1 MRNTEKPRTQKIL
14 RDRAPMRFRR
24 VVVLVSVDEMFLIA
38 LSTRSVAYFQLVG
51 VHSNYC
57 PRTYDTSYDTF
68 IL

>member
-51 VHSNYC
+51 VH
-57 PRTYDTSYDTF
+57 F
-68 IL
+68 